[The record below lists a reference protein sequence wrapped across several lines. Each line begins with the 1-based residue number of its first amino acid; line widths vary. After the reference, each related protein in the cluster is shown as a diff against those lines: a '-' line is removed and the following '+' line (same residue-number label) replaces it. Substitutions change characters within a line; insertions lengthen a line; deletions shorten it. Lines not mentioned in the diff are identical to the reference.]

1 MSLWADS
8 SSMSSLCLKCP
19 FAQGQIV
26 LSLSSSSVHSF
37 EEVTN
42 EIPSPSAT
50 AFRSLS
56 NLVFKSK
63 VRLQS
68 MLALNKSLLILSWI
82 FISIHSL
89 GSVWKASTCIF
100 NYQRFT
106 YTSFP
111 LFPSTTS
118 VPFPTSNFPRATQL
132 FCISDHTEIAP
143 HFNKSKNH
151 GAT

>member
-56 NLVFKSK
+56 NLVFRSR
-63 VRLQS
+63 VRLQC
-68 MLALNKSLLILSWI
+68 MLALNSITFKLEFNAYLTYSSPHRLKTLSCPRSIYRSSLLPFVFSPSSSNDNDTPPTLNILGQQ
-82 FISIHSL
+82 HYSL
-89 GSVWKASTCIF
+89 AI
-100 NYQRFT
+100 
-106 YTSFP
+106 
-111 LFPSTTS
+111 LL
-118 VPFPTSNFPRATQL
+118 A
-132 FCISDHTEIAP
+132 D
-143 HFNKSKNH
+143 
-151 GAT
+151 